1 MISGKFGVVIV
12 LHVCSHIGSFYL
24 PVFFF
29 FHSFVFIIIIIGIII
44 FQCDCMVPMFCVALI
59 LLVYPFAGAGPHGWV
74 VDIAGHGGVVLSA
87 RG

>member
-1 MISGKFGVVIV
+1 MQ
-12 LHVCSHIGSFYL
+12 SHWLILFAS
-24 PVFFF
+24 FFF

-74 VDIAGHGGVVLSA
+74 VDTAGHGGVVVSA